1 MSDYGPFEVIDGLC
15 RATEELVGIVRK
27 QAEVLA
33 QADIPEELA
42 QELQGERDRV
52 DGALDVLEYKMRR
65 I

>member
-33 QADIPEELA
+33 QADIAEELA
-42 QELQGERDRV
+42 QELKGERDRV

>member
-15 RATEELVGIVRK
+15 RATEELAGIVRK

-42 QELQGERDRV
+42 QELQKERDGV
-52 DGALDVLEYKMRR
+52 DNALDVLEYKMRR

>member
-33 QADIPEELA
+33 QADIAEELA
-42 QELQGERDRV
+42 QELKGER
-52 DGALDVLEYKMRR
+52 GAGVN
-65 I
+65 

>member
-1 MSDYGPFEVIDGLC
+1 MSEYGPFEVIDGLC
-15 RATEELVGIVRK
+15 KVTEELAGIVKK

-42 QELQGERDRV
+42 QELQKEREEADN
-52 DGALDVLEYKMRR
+52 ALDILEYKMRR

>member
-15 RATEELVGIVRK
+15 RVTEELAGIVKK

-42 QELQGERDRV
+42 QELQEVGDRA
-52 DGALDVLEYKMRR
+52 DNALVVLEYKMRR
-65 I
+65 M

>member
-1 MSDYGPFEVIDGLC
+1 MSEYGPFEVIDGLC
-15 RATEELVGIVRK
+15 KVTEELAGIVKK

-42 QELQGERDRV
+42 QELRKEREEADN
-52 DGALDVLEYKMRR
+52 ALDILEYKMRR